1 LRDACVIAN
10 GRTPLRP
17 PTGAEPARE
26 PLILAAGRV
35 WDAAKNI
42 STLAAVAPRL
52 QWPVCVAGEQRHPDG
67 GRSLLDNVRPLGRL
81 SSAELAP
88 WFSRASIYALP
99 ARYEPFGLSVLEAAQ
114 AGCALVLGDI
124 DSLREVWGDAAIYA
138 APEDAHALEDALQ
151 RLIAQPLLL
160 QRHGRLAAARAQRYG
175 AHAMVAG
182 YRRLY
187 AELVQRRQP
196 VSLPRV
202 PASAMPGVRA

>member
-1 LRDACVIAN
+1 
-10 GRTPLRP
+10 
-17 PTGAEPARE
+17 
-26 PLILAAGRV
+26 
-35 WDAAKNI
+35 
-42 STLAAVAPRL
+42 
-52 QWPVCVAGEQRHPDG
+52 VAGEQRHPDG
-67 GRSLLDNVRPLGRL
+67 GRSLLDNVRLLGRL

-124 DSLREVWGDAAIYA
+124 DSLREVWGDAAIYV
-138 APEDAHALEDALQ
+138 APDDAHALEDALQ

-160 QRHGRLAAARAQRYG
+160 QCQGRFAAARAQRYG
-175 AHAMVAG
+175 ARAMVDG

-187 AELVQRRQP
+187 AELVQRRQS

-202 PASAMPGVRA
+202 PASAMPGMRA